1 VIQVACPCLA
11 LEVEEVNGTRGID
24 YSLRLDTATRCLDDA
39 DTFVLGRRIRC
50 ACRGDLRVFCLE
62 GATCE
67 QQPADHQRSP
77 GDCLRLGREHEADYS
92 LARDCGTNDRLLS
105 IFNRLRPTR
114 GLLSY
119 DQSAVVQGGLD
130 GDLSPC
136 QNRLQCLFGRAASR
150 RPELSAIAQHAA
162 GVDYH
167 GRGG

>member
-1 VIQVACPCLA
+1 
-11 LEVEEVNGTRGID
+11 
-24 YSLRLDTATRCLDDA
+24 
-39 DTFVLGRRIRC
+39 
-50 ACRGDLRVFCLE
+50 
-62 GATCE
+62 
-67 QQPADHQRSP
+67 
-77 GDCLRLGREHEADYS
+77 YS

-167 GRGG
+167 GRGGTLDAEEVCRSPARIEDDWQRQPLFLEEGSHTLGCLVRVCGEGDHGDLILIVLEQLGKVFLHMAAAVARRAPERK